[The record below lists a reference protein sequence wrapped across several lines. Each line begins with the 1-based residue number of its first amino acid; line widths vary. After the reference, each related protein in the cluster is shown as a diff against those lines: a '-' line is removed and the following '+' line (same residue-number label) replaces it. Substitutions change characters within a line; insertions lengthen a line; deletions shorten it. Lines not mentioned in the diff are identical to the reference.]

1 MSDQT
6 YADYDDVLPNE
17 PNGEIVH
24 WMEPKPLRVGPGGI
38 TMTAAGALILGAV
51 VTIGVLAYMHWLG
64 PERDEDEPPRR
75 RRRATADWF

>member
-6 YADYDDVLPNE
+6 YADYDEVLPSE

-38 TMTAAGALILGAV
+38 TMTAASALVLGAA
-51 VTIGVLAYMHWLG
+51 VTLGVLAVMHWLG
-64 PERDEDEPPRR
+64 PRRDEDEPR